1 MVLALEVERGLLLGS
16 ALPSDEFALFYL
28 GASEHSAGGDPL
40 AHLLDGGDGVLDLA
54 VHLSGVGG
62 LRCRCYCIH
71 CGFCR
76 RSSSITSERTRIVRF
91 VAFMAGS
98 FPDRIQRRTVSG

>member
-1 MVLALEVERGLLLGS
+1 
-16 ALPSDEFALFYL
+16 
-28 GASEHSAGGDPL
+28 
-40 AHLLDGGDGVLDLA
+40 
-54 VHLSGVGG
+54 

-91 VAFMAGS
+91 VAFIAGS
-98 FPDRIQRRTVSG
+98 FPDRIHRLTVSG